1 MLPCLSDKDLLVSD
15 NEEAAFR
22 VLYNRYWELLYRKAF
37 SRLGNRSDAEDMVQE
52 IFITVWRNRQSI
64 SPEPTLAPYL
74 LTAVKYAIIKK
85 VYREGRKG
93 IIVPL
98 SINELEQTGITEED
112 LIYYRELQGAL
123 SKEIASLP
131 DRMQQ
136 IYRLNRMDHL
146 QVAEIA
152 TRLNLSEQTVRN
164 TLSIAVKRLR
174 EKLSDFST
182 ACFFL

>member
-1 MLPCLSDKDLLVSD
+1 MLSCLSDKDLLLSD
-15 NEEAAFR
+15 KEESAFR
-22 VLYNRYWELLYRKAF
+22 VLYNRYWELLYRKAY
-37 SRLGNRSDAEDMVQE
+37 SRLGNRSDAEDITQE

-64 SPEPTLAPYL
+64 NPEPTLAPYL

-85 VYREGRKG
+85 VYREAKKG
-93 IIVPL
+93 VTVAL
-98 SINELEQTGITEED
+98 SISELEHTGITEED
-112 LIYYRELQGAL
+112 ILHYRELQGAL
-123 SKEIASLP
+123 SKEIATLP

-174 EKLSDFST
+174 EKLSDFS
-182 ACFFL
+182 AASFFL